1 MKTFTTFDRPA
12 GWASLSHAFQD
23 DFAAGDRV
31 QQTPWGGLAILGH
44 AELLALARDP
54 YADGMAPSAEA
65 MAETPQIYDLLVR
78 SVFTKSGTAHRADR
92 AALIAAMN
100 AVDIPALV
108 RRVVAQTVPE
118 RAEGLALKSGFAAS
132 VARNAWAEIIGY
144 DADAALRLEQAVHD
158 MGHVLS
164 PAPDLSKADVAEAAA
179 AETRALSRAALA
191 RGAPFSA
198 ALVEGVGEAAAAD
211 LIAGMAFDAIEA
223 STIGLTASLRLA
235 AQNRSP
241 IAANPQC
248 ANECL
253 RMASSAPM
261 TMRLTTGPVRIGE
274 TDIEPGTALF
284 MVWAAGNHDPLAFAE
299 PGVFNPDRAGARPLM
314 FGMGQHACLGHTIVR
329 AVLQEML
336 AVFLAREVRIDGD
349 TGGWN
354 ILSPADMPAMTIS
367 Y

>member
-12 GWASLSHAFQD
+12 GWVSLSHAFQD

-54 YADGMAPSAEA
+54 HADGMAPSVEA
-65 MAETPQIYDLLVR
+65 MAETPQIFELLVR
-78 SVFTKSGTAHRADR
+78 SVFTKSGAAHRVDR

-108 RRVVAQTVPE
+108 RRVVAEMVPA
-118 RAEGLALKSGFAAS
+118 RAEGLALKSGFAAPA
-132 VARNAWAEIIGY
+132 ARNVWAEIIGY

-164 PAPDLSKADVAEAAA
+164 PAPDLSKAAVAEAAA
-179 AETRALSRAALA
+179 AETRTLSREALSQ
-191 RGAPFSA
+191 GAPFSA
-198 ALVEGVGEAAAAD
+198 ALAGGVGEEAAAD

-223 STIGLTASLRLA
+223 STIGLAASLRLA
-235 AQNRSP
+235 AQNRSRITP
-241 IAANPQC
+241 TLPC

-253 RMASSAPM
+253 RMASPAPM
-261 TMRLTTGPVRIGE
+261 TMRLTTGHIRLGE
-274 TDIEPGTALF
+274 IDIEPGTPLF
-284 MVWAAGNHDPLAFAE
+284 MLWAAGNHDPLAFAE
-299 PGVFNPDRAGARPLM
+299 PGVFNPDRAGTRPLM
-314 FGMGQHACLGHTIVR
+314 FGMGQHACLGHAIVR
-329 AVLQEML
+329 AVLQELL
-336 AVFLAREVRIDGD
+336 AVFLDREARIEGD

-354 ILSPADMPAMTIS
+354 ILLPGDMPAMTIS

>member
-1 MKTFTTFDRPA
+1 MKTFTTFERPV
-12 GWASLSHAFQD
+12 GSASLAHAFRD
-23 DFAAGDRV
+23 DFASGDRV

-65 MAETPQIYDLLVR
+65 MAETPQIYDLLIR
-78 SVFTKSGTAHRADR
+78 SVFTKSGAAHRTDR

-108 RRVVAQTVPE
+108 RRVVVETVPA
-118 RAEGLALKSGFAAS
+118 RAEGLDLRSGFAAP
-132 VARNAWAEIIGY
+132 VVRGVWAEIIGY
-144 DADAALRLEQAVHD
+144 DADAALRLEQAVQD

-164 PAPDLSKADVAEAAA
+164 PAPDLSKAHLAEAAA

-191 RGAPFSA
+191 RGTPFSA
-198 ALVEGVGEAAAAD
+198 ALVDSVGEAAAAD

-235 AQNRSP
+235 AQNRAR
-241 IAANPQC
+241 ITATPQC

-253 RMASSAPM
+253 RMASPAPM
-261 TMRLTTGPVRIGE
+261 TMRLTTGHIRLGE
-274 TDIEPGTALF
+274 LEIEPGTPLF
-284 MVWAAGNHDPLAFAE
+284 MLWAAGNHDPLAFPE
-299 PGVFNPDRAGARPLM
+299 PGVFDPDRTHARPLM
-314 FGMGQHACLGHTIVR
+314 FGMGQHACLGHAIVR
-329 AVLQEML
+329 ATLQELL
-336 AVFLAREVRIDGD
+336 AVFIAREARIGGD

-354 ILSPADMPAMTIS
+354 ILLPADMPVMTIS